1 MKDIT
6 PDLLERIKKDFERQ
20 ISSNSKISDLIGKL
34 DKGTA
39 TYLDAN
45 EYSIEIG
52 RTLANVLGKNIS
64 SDVLP
69 NGKMYYN
76 IANRIIND
84 TLSRNHDIIADY
96 AAKTQKALN
105 TKAKIGLKVVKP
117 VLNQDRI
124 DGIVNRASSED
135 RFDNVKWILDEPIV
149 NFSQSIV
156 DDSIRENA
164 DIHYQKGLTPRI
176 IRKESGKCCK
186 WCRSIAGIYAYPDV
200 PKDVYRR
207 HQNCRCTQKAL
218 NTKAK
223 IGLKVVKPVL
233 NQDRIDGI
241 VNRASSE
248 DRFDNVKWILDE
260 PIVNFSQ
267 SIVDDSIRENAD
279 IHYQKGLT
287 PRIIRKE
294 SGKCCKWC
302 RSIAGIYAYPDVPKD
317 VYRRH
322 QNCRCTVDYYP
333 GDGKVQN
340 VHTKR
345 ITKIP
350 TSQFEELKRREKDI
364 KLLNIREDSREYKE
378 LVNILGD
385 KAPKSLAMFQDMKYN
400 DIEKYEQIKDHAYIQ
415 EMFDSGKWKDKIN
428 PEKQARHMES
438 TAPEGKSYFFDDVDI
453 KALYEKHKMSGRIR
467 YSGNKRTGN
476 ELIDISADLKLGRDA
491 YSGKY
496 INGFTIKYSKT
507 GSHLIPTFHEE
518 DKK

>member
-96 AAKTQKALN
+96 AAK
-105 TKAKIGLKVVKP
+105 
-117 VLNQDRI
+117 
-124 DGIVNRASSED
+124 
-135 RFDNVKWILDEPIV
+135 
-149 NFSQSIV
+149 
-156 DDSIRENA
+156 
-164 DIHYQKGLTPRI
+164 
-176 IRKESGKCCK
+176 
-186 WCRSIAGIYAYPDV
+186 
-200 PKDVYRR
+200 
-207 HQNCRCTQKAL
+207 TQKAL

>member
-76 IANRIIND
+76 IATRIIND

-117 VLNQDRI
+117 
-124 DGIVNRASSED
+124 A
-135 RFDNVKWILDEPIV
+135 
-149 NFSQSIV
+149 
-156 DDSIRENA
+156 
-164 DIHYQKGLTPRI
+164 
-176 IRKESGKCCK
+176 
-186 WCRSIAGIYAYPDV
+186 
-200 PKDVYRR
+200 
-207 HQNCRCTQKAL
+207 
-218 NTKAK
+218 
-223 IGLKVVKPVL
+223 L

-340 VHTKR
+340 VHSKTWKDVKKIEVRKKLGNDKYESYVSIKKEWLKHSGKGKVLNLNYWEFNDEKYYVDGKHVTLAYTKKEKEVAEWVSKMFGKDVSMVPR
-345 ITKIP
+345 VNYPLGVSTPDYIIDGKKFDLKEIQGSGKNVIDGNMKKSKKQANNFILDFSKSTLSDEDIYNQLQKIYE
-350 TSQFEELKRREKDI
+350 SRRRETNIVIIKRLEKVIDI
-364 KLLNIREDSREYKE
+364 
-378 LVNILGD
+378 
-385 KAPKSLAMFQDMKYN
+385 
-400 DIEKYEQIKDHAYIQ
+400 IEKRK
-415 EMFDSGKWKDKIN
+415 
-428 PEKQARHMES
+428 
-438 TAPEGKSYFFDDVDI
+438 
-453 KALYEKHKMSGRIR
+453 
-467 YSGNKRTGN
+467 
-476 ELIDISADLKLGRDA
+476 
-491 YSGKY
+491 
-496 INGFTIKYSKT
+496 
-507 GSHLIPTFHEE
+507 
-518 DKK
+518 

>member
-1 MKDIT
+1 VKDIT

-96 AAKTQKALN
+96 AAK
-105 TKAKIGLKVVKP
+105 
-117 VLNQDRI
+117 
-124 DGIVNRASSED
+124 
-135 RFDNVKWILDEPIV
+135 
-149 NFSQSIV
+149 
-156 DDSIRENA
+156 
-164 DIHYQKGLTPRI
+164 
-176 IRKESGKCCK
+176 
-186 WCRSIAGIYAYPDV
+186 
-200 PKDVYRR
+200 
-207 HQNCRCTQKAL
+207 TQKAL

>member
-20 ISSNSKISDLIGKL
+20 ISSNSKISELIGKL

-124 DGIVNRASSED
+124 DGI
-135 RFDNVKWILDEPIV
+135 I
-149 NFSQSIV
+149 
-156 DDSIRENA
+156 
-164 DIHYQKGLTPRI
+164 
-176 IRKESGKCCK
+176 
-186 WCRSIAGIYAYPDV
+186 
-200 PKDVYRR
+200 
-207 HQNCRCTQKAL
+207 
-218 NTKAK
+218 
-223 IGLKVVKPVL
+223 
-233 NQDRIDGI
+233 
-241 VNRASSE
+241 NRASSE

-350 TSQFEELKRREKDI
+350 ASQFEELKRREKDI

-438 TAPEGKSYFFDDVDI
+438 TALEGKSYFFDDVDI

>member
-20 ISSNSKISDLIGKL
+20 ISSNSKISDLIRKL

-186 WCRSIAGIYAYPDV
+186 WCRSIAGIYAY
-200 PKDVYRR
+200 
-207 HQNCRCTQKAL
+207 L
-218 NTKAK
+218 
-223 IGLKVVKPVL
+223 
-233 NQDRIDGI
+233 
-241 VNRASSE
+241 
-248 DRFDNVKWILDE
+248 
-260 PIVNFSQ
+260 
-267 SIVDDSIRENAD
+267 
-279 IHYQKGLT
+279 
-287 PRIIRKE
+287 
-294 SGKCCKWC
+294 
-302 RSIAGIYAYPDVPKD
+302 DVPKD

>member
-164 DIHYQKGLTPRI
+164 DIHYQKGLN
-176 IRKESGKCCK
+176 
-186 WCRSIAGIYAYPDV
+186 
-200 PKDVYRR
+200 PK
-207 HQNCRCTQKAL
+207 
-218 NTKAK
+218 
-223 IGLKVVKPVL
+223 
-233 NQDRIDGI
+233 
-241 VNRASSE
+241 
-248 DRFDNVKWILDE
+248 
-260 PIVNFSQ
+260 
-267 SIVDDSIRENAD
+267 
-279 IHYQKGLT
+279 
-287 PRIIRKE
+287 IIRKE

-350 TSQFEELKRREKDI
+350 TSQFDELKRREKDI

-428 PEKQARHMES
+428 HEKQARHMES

>member
-96 AAKTQKALN
+96 A
-105 TKAKIGLKVVKP
+105 VK
-117 VLNQDRI
+117 
-124 DGIVNRASSED
+124 
-135 RFDNVKWILDEPIV
+135 
-149 NFSQSIV
+149 
-156 DDSIRENA
+156 
-164 DIHYQKGLTPRI
+164 
-176 IRKESGKCCK
+176 
-186 WCRSIAGIYAYPDV
+186 
-200 PKDVYRR
+200 
-207 HQNCRCTQKAL
+207 TQKAL

-333 GDGKVQN
+333 GDAKVQN

-350 TSQFEELKRREKDI
+350 TSKFEELKRREKDL

-378 LVNILGD
+378 LVNIMGD

-428 PEKQARHMES
+428 PEKQVRHMES
-438 TAPEGKSYFFDDVDI
+438 TAPEGKSYFFDDVDTE
-453 KALYEKHKMSGRIR
+453 ALYEKYKMTGQVRKVRNGSRSSDEKVDLFEDRSIGIDAV
-467 YSGNKRTGN
+467 TGN
-476 ELIDISADLKLGRDA
+476 PVNAM
-491 YSGKY
+491 
-496 INGFTIKYSKT
+496 TIKYSKT
-507 GSHLIPTFHEE
+507 GVHLIPTYYERR
-518 DKK
+518 

>member
-164 DIHYQKGLTPRI
+164 DIHYQKGLNPKI
-176 IRKESGKCCK
+176 IRKESGNCCK
-186 WCRSIAGIYAYPDV
+186 WCRSIAGVYAYP
-200 PKDVYRR
+200 
-207 HQNCRCTQKAL
+207 N
-218 NTKAK
+218 
-223 IGLKVVKPVL
+223 
-233 NQDRIDGI
+233 
-241 VNRASSE
+241 
-248 DRFDNVKWILDE
+248 
-260 PIVNFSQ
+260 
-267 SIVDDSIRENAD
+267 
-279 IHYQKGLT
+279 
-287 PRIIRKE
+287 
-294 SGKCCKWC
+294 
-302 RSIAGIYAYPDVPKD
+302 VPKD

-350 TSQFEELKRREKDI
+350 TSKFEELKRREKDK

-385 KAPKSLAMFQDMKYN
+385 KAPKSLAIFQDMKYN

-438 TAPEGKSYFFDDVDI
+438 TAPEGKSYFFDDVDVEY
-453 KALYEKHKMSGRIR
+453 LYEQNKMTSTFRRRRGI
-467 YSGNKRTGN
+467 NEKN
-476 ELIDISADLKLGRDA
+476 FELIDLDHNKEYGIDVYTKEN
-491 YSGKY
+491 
-496 INGFTIKYSKT
+496 INGFTIHYSKT
-507 GSHLIPTFHEE
+507 GSHLIPTYNKRKE
-518 DKK
+518 

>member
-1 MKDIT
+1 LVKDIT

-96 AAKTQKALN
+96 AAK
-105 TKAKIGLKVVKP
+105 
-117 VLNQDRI
+117 
-124 DGIVNRASSED
+124 
-135 RFDNVKWILDEPIV
+135 
-149 NFSQSIV
+149 
-156 DDSIRENA
+156 
-164 DIHYQKGLTPRI
+164 
-176 IRKESGKCCK
+176 
-186 WCRSIAGIYAYPDV
+186 
-200 PKDVYRR
+200 
-207 HQNCRCTQKAL
+207 TQKAL